1 MENPTSFDE
10 LIAIIDAL
18 TGTNILIF
26 ILAVLFIGVIL
37 AAVAL
42 QFIKTPWYRKGVLA
56 FFGLASLLVIGVK
69 LKLIQLIVVALLYC
83 TLIFVIWAGSWLD
96 SKRGLEKV
104 VEFAD
109 PAQSCYDEI
118 KAFSFIN
125 RIQTEFLTC
134 KQLRVFNRYRV
145 FCHIALGNC
154 NIAKL
159 LLNEGDFEPAL
170 KHFALGVIAN
180 DEGDYRKAAEELNIG
195 FAAASDKTDPFII
208 LQMEHNRAIEHIN
221 NSQFRTANDELE
233 KVRLRTKL
241 LNNHNKQFL
250 NLLYVNLL
258 MNKTRLDPPGAD
270 TSEEWAL
277 IDEYADTL
285 DLNNGTDR
293 GVLFNLKLMFLRQLG
308 AEGTE
313 KSGLF
318 TAEVKDTL
326 ADKKMNEEQRA
337 VAMASLAR
345 IAWSDG
351 LDPSRILEYF
361 GTRDLSF
368 KDMKPENR
376 VLVFKNLFFVISN
389 YWSDS
394 SYLKVIQGAVASYLN
409 NGLNYD
415 LDAWENSL
423 PAEAIKK
430 RALILKERAA
440 LCQLTK
446 ADLDQAMLYL
456 KEAIALLEQGLQIM
470 DALEIRWDLA
480 KTLIPSKPE
489 DSLRQ
494 LSTIEER
501 LAELGNQPSL
511 GYPYFELSLCY
522 GLLGMSRECRAAF
535 LKAISFNTAMD
546 HYSPSVRRD
555 VAAASFC
562 ARFYLLLEILS
573 SPERLTPYLRSE
585 EGKEWLNCF
594 PEKMNVLAL
603 NILLG
608 RFFGYIE
615 RIPVER
621 KMTDI
626 GGSHAIAS
634 YWISVPE
641 LGLVFD
647 PCIKKK
653 DGQRGSVFL
662 HDGHPLVSHDSNYET
677 LMQRQ
682 GFKPFPLAVKPCDE
696 GDLNEVD
703 RIALK
708 DILEAL
714 DIACKHEHPTTEE
727 LLKYYHDGC
736 EDIRIDKEAQIDDQ
750 EPSNERPS

>member
-1 MENPTSFDE
+1 MGANIVTFVQATLFIDVLLSV
-10 LIAIIDAL
+10 AIIRR
-18 TGTNILIF
+18 T
-26 ILAVLFIGVIL
+26 
-37 AAVAL
+37 
-42 QFIKTPWYRKGVLA
+42 KTPWYRKGALVFLG
-56 FFGLASLLVIGVK
+56 FASLLAIGIK
-69 LKLIQLIVVALLYC
+69 LKQIQLIAVSSLYC
-83 TLIFVIWAGSWLD
+83 LITFVIWVGSWLG

-104 VEFAD
+104 IEFAD

-125 RIQTEFLTC
+125 RIQTEFFTC

-145 FCHIALGNC
+145 FCHITLGNC

-170 KHFALGVIAN
+170 KHFALEVIAN
-180 DEGDYRKAAEELNIG
+180 DEGDYGKSIEELNAG
-195 FAAASDKTDPFII
+195 FATASDKTDPFIV

-221 NSQFRTANDELE
+221 DGQFRTANDELE

-241 LNNHNKQFL
+241 LNIHNKQFL

-258 MNKTRLDPPGAD
+258 MNKTRLDLPDAGA
-270 TSEEWAL
+270 SEGWAL
-277 IDEYADTL
+277 IDEYAGTL
-285 DLNNGTDR
+285 DLNNGIDR
-293 GVLFNLKLMFLRQLG
+293 GALFNLKLLLLRQLG
-308 AEGTE
+308 AEGSE
-313 KSGLF
+313 KSCLF
-318 TAEVKDTL
+318 ADEVEDTL
-326 ADKKMNEEQRA
+326 TDKKMNEEQRA

-351 LDPSRILEYF
+351 LNPSRILEFF

-376 VLVFKNLFFVISN
+376 VLVFKNLFLVISN

-394 SYLKVIQGAVASYLN
+394 PYLKVIQGVVASYLN

-415 LDAWENSL
+415 LDSWENSL

-446 ADLDQAMLYL
+446 ADLGQVTLYL
-456 KEAIALLEQGLQIM
+456 KEAIALLEQGLQIL

-494 LSTIEER
+494 LSSIEER
-501 LAELGNQPSL
+501 LADLGNQPSL
-511 GYPYFELSLCY
+511 GYPYSELSLCY
-522 GLLGMSRECRAAF
+522 GLLGMGHECRDAF
-535 LKAISFNTAMD
+535 LKAISFKTVMD
-546 HYSPSVRRD
+546 HYAPSVRRD

-562 ARFYLLLEILS
+562 ARFYLLLEVLS
-573 SPERLTPYLRSE
+573 SPERLTPYLRTE
-585 EGKEWLNCF
+585 EGKEWLKF
-594 PEKMNVLAL
+594 YPEKMNVLAL

-608 RFFGYIE
+608 RFLGYE
-615 RIPVER
+615 GPIPVER
-621 KMTDI
+621 KLTDI
-626 GGSHAIAS
+626 GGSRALVS
-634 YWISVPE
+634 YWIAVPE

-662 HDGHPLVSHDSNYET
+662 HDGHPLVSHDSYYET
-677 LMQRQ
+677 LMHRQ
-682 GFKPFPLAVKPCDE
+682 GFQPLPLEVKPCDE
-696 GDLNEVD
+696 SDLDEVD

-714 DIACKHEHPTTEE
+714 NIACKHEYPTTEE
-727 LLKYYHDGC
+727 LLVYYRNGC
-736 EDIRIDKEAQIDDQ
+736 EDIRIDKEAQADDQ
-750 EPSNERPS
+750 EPSNESHS

>member
-1 MENPTSFDE
+1 M
-10 LIAIIDAL
+10 
-18 TGTNILIF
+18 GTNIVTF
-26 ILAVLFIGVIL
+26 VQATLFIDVL
-37 AAVAL
+37 LSVA
-42 QFIKTPWYRKGVLA
+42 IIKRTKTPWYRKGTLVFLG
-56 FFGLASLLVIGVK
+56 FASLLAIGIK
-69 LKLIQLIVVALLYC
+69 LKQIQLIAVSFLYC
-83 TLIFVIWAGSWLD
+83 LITFVIWAGSWLG

-104 VEFAD
+104 IEFAD

-125 RIQTEFLTC
+125 LIQTEFFSC

-170 KHFALGVIAN
+170 KHFALEVIAN
-180 DEGDYRKAAEELNIG
+180 DEGDYGKAIEELNAG
-195 FAAASDKTDPFII
+195 FATASDKTDPFIV

-221 NSQFRTANDELE
+221 DGQFRTANDELE

-241 LNNHNKQFL
+241 LNIHNKQFL

-258 MNKTRLDPPGAD
+258 MNKTRLDLPDAGA
-270 TSEEWAL
+270 SEGWAL
-277 IDEYADTL
+277 INEYAGTL
-285 DLNNGTDR
+285 DLNNGIDR
-293 GVLFNLKLMFLRQLG
+293 GALFNLKLLLLRQLS
-308 AEGTE
+308 AEGSE
-313 KSGLF
+313 KSCLF
-318 TAEVKDTL
+318 ADEVEDTL
-326 ADKKMNEEQRA
+326 TDKKMNEEQRA

-351 LDPSRILEYF
+351 LNPSRILEFF
-361 GTRDLSF
+361 GTHDLSF

-376 VLVFKNLFFVISN
+376 VLVFKNLFLVISN

-394 SYLKVIQGAVASYLN
+394 PHLKVIQGVVASYLN

-415 LDAWENSL
+415 LDSWENSL

-446 ADLDQAMLYL
+446 ADLGQVTLYL
-456 KEAIALLEQGLQIM
+456 KEAIALLEQGLQIL

-494 LSTIEER
+494 LSSIEER
-501 LAELGNQPSL
+501 LADLGNQPSL
-511 GYPYFELSLCY
+511 GYPYSELSLCY
-522 GLLGMSRECRAAF
+522 GLLGMGHECRDAF
-535 LKAISFNTAMD
+535 LKAISFRTVMD
-546 HYSPSVRRD
+546 HYAPSVRRD

-562 ARFYLLLEILS
+562 ARFYLLLEVLS
-573 SPERLTPYLRSE
+573 FPERLTPYLRTE
-585 EGKEWLNCF
+585 EGKEWLKF
-594 PEKMNVLAL
+594 YPEKLNVLAL

-608 RFFGYIE
+608 RFLGYE
-615 RIPVER
+615 GPIPVER
-621 KMTDI
+621 KLTDI
-626 GGSHAIAS
+626 GGNRAFVS
-634 YWISVPE
+634 YWIAVPE

-653 DGQRGSVFL
+653 NGQRGSVFL
-662 HDGHPLVSHDSNYET
+662 NDGHPLVSHDSNYEI

-682 GFKPFPLAVKPCDE
+682 GFQPLPLEVKPCDE
-696 GDLNEVD
+696 SDLDEVD

-714 DIACKHEHPTTEE
+714 NIACKHEHPTTEE
-727 LLKYYHDGC
+727 LLVYYRNGC
-736 EDIRIDKEAQIDDQ
+736 EDIRIDKEAQADDQ
-750 EPSNERPS
+750 EPSNESHS

>member
-1 MENPTSFDE
+1 M
-10 LIAIIDAL
+10 
-18 TGTNILIF
+18 
-26 ILAVLFIGVIL
+26 LFISVIL

-56 FFGLASLLVIGVK
+56 FFGLASLLIIGVK
-69 LKLIQLIVVALLYC
+69 LKLIQLIVVTLLYC
-83 TLIFVIWAGSWLD
+83 TLAFVIWAGSWLD

-180 DEGDYRKAAEELNIG
+180 DEGDYRKATEELNAG

-221 NSQFRTANDELE
+221 SGQFRTANDELE

-241 LNNHNKQFL
+241 LKNHNKQFL

-258 MNKTRLDPPGAD
+258 MNKTRLGLPDAD
-270 TSEEWAL
+270 ASKEWAL

-308 AEGTE
+308 AEGSE

-318 TAEVKDTL
+318 TAEVEDTL
-326 ADKKMNEEQRA
+326 ADSKMNEEQRA

-351 LDPSRILEYF
+351 LDPSRILEFF
-361 GTRDLSF
+361 GTRDFSY

-376 VLVFKNLFFVISN
+376 VFVFKNLYLVTSN

-394 SYLKVIQGAVASYLN
+394 PYLEVIQGVVASYLS
-409 NGLNYD
+409 NGFKHD
-415 LDAWENSL
+415 LDTWEDSL

-440 LCQLTK
+440 LSQLTK
-446 ADLDQAMLYL
+446 SNQDQATLYL

-489 DSLRQ
+489 DSLCQ
-494 LSTIEER
+494 LSTIEKR
-501 LAELGNQPSL
+501 LAVLGNQPSL

-522 GLLGMSRECRAAF
+522 GLLGMGHECRLAF
-535 LKAISFNTAMD
+535 LKAISFKTIMD

-562 ARFYLLLEILS
+562 ARFYLLLEVLS

-585 EGKEWLNCF
+585 EGKEWLKCY

-608 RFFGYIE
+608 RFFGYKAQ
-615 RIPVER
+615 IPVER
-621 KMTDI
+621 KLTDI
-626 GGSHAIAS
+626 GGNHAFVS
-634 YWISVPE
+634 YWIAVPE

-653 DGQRGSVFL
+653 NGQRGSVFL
-662 HDGHPLVSHDSNYET
+662 HGGHPLVSHDSNYET
-677 LMQRQ
+677 LMQHQ
-682 GFKPFPLAVKPCDE
+682 GFKPLPLEVKPCDE
-696 GDLNEVD
+696 TDLDEFD

-714 DIACKHEHPTTEE
+714 DIACKHGQPTTEE
-727 LLKYYHDGC
+727 LLKYYHSGC
-736 EDIRIDKEAQIDDQ
+736 EDIRIDREMHPVDQ
-750 EPSNERPS
+750 EPSNGEPM

>member
-1 MENPTSFDE
+1 MENFTSFED
-10 LIAIIDAL
+10 LCAALDAL
-18 TGTNILIF
+18 MGTNIVTF
-26 ILAVLFIGVIL
+26 VQATLFIDVL
-37 AAVAL
+37 LSAAIIKR
-42 QFIKTPWYRKGVLA
+42 IKTPWYRKGVLV
-56 FFGLASLLVIGVK
+56 FLGFASLLAIGIK
-69 LKLIQLIVVALLYC
+69 LRQIQLIVVSFLYC
-83 TLIFVIWAGSWLD
+83 LITFVIWVGSWLGF
-96 SKRGLEKV
+96 KRGLEKV
-104 VEFAD
+104 IEFAD
-109 PAQSCYDEI
+109 PTQSCYDEI

-134 KQLRVFNRYRV
+134 KQLKDFNRYRV

-154 NIAKL
+154 NVAKL
-159 LLNEGDFEPAL
+159 LLNEGGFEPAL
-170 KHFALGVIAN
+170 KHFALEVIAN
-180 DEGDYRKAAEELNIG
+180 NEGDYGKAIEELNAG
-195 FAAASDKTDPFII
+195 FATVSDKTDPFIV

-221 NSQFRTANDELE
+221 DGQFRTANDELE

-241 LNNHNKQFL
+241 LNIHNKQFL

-258 MNKTRLDPPGAD
+258 MNKTRLDLPDAGA
-270 TSEEWAL
+270 SEGWAL
-277 IDEYADTL
+277 IDEYAGTL
-285 DLNNGTDR
+285 DLNNGNDR
-293 GVLFNLKLMFLRQLG
+293 GALFNFKLLLLRQLG
-308 AEGTE
+308 AEGSE
-313 KSGLF
+313 KACLF
-318 TAEVKDTL
+318 ADEVEETL
-326 ADKKMNEEQRA
+326 TDKKMNEEQRA

-351 LDPSRILEYF
+351 LNPSRILEFF

-376 VLVFKNLFFVISN
+376 VLVFKNLFLVISN

-394 SYLKVIQGAVASYLN
+394 PYLKVIQSVVASYLN

-415 LDAWENSL
+415 LDSWENSL

-446 ADLDQAMLYL
+446 ADLGQVTLYL
-456 KEAIALLEQGLQIM
+456 KEAIALLEQGFQIM

-494 LSTIEER
+494 LSSIEER

-511 GYPYFELSLCY
+511 GYPYSELCLCY
-522 GLLGMSRECRAAF
+522 GLLGMGHECRDAF
-535 LKAISFNTAMD
+535 LKAISFKTVMD

-562 ARFYLLLEILS
+562 ARFYLLLEVLS
-573 SPERLTPYLRSE
+573 SPERLTHYLRTE
-585 EGKEWLNCF
+585 EGKDWLKF
-594 PEKMNVLAL
+594 YPEKMNVLAL

-608 RFFGYIE
+608 RFLGYE
-615 RIPVER
+615 GPIPVER
-621 KMTDI
+621 KLTDI
-626 GGSHAIAS
+626 GGNRAFVS
-634 YWISVPE
+634 YWIAVPE

-647 PCIKKK
+647 PSIKKK

-677 LMQRQ
+677 LMHRQ
-682 GFKPFPLAVKPCDE
+682 GFQPLPLEVKPCDE
-696 GDLNEVD
+696 SDLDEVD

-714 DIACKHEHPTTEE
+714 NIACKHEHPTTEE
-727 LLKYYHDGC
+727 LLVYYRNGC
-736 EDIRIDKEAQIDDQ
+736 EDIRIDRAV
-750 EPSNERPS
+750 EPDGQDTSNE